1 MGAAI
6 GVFLHAV
13 GGLAA
18 GGFYLPIQR
27 IKDWAWESSWLVNG
41 LAAWL
46 VVPWVVGLLTVP
58 DVGGVLASAPASALG
73 WCFVF
78 GVLWGV
84 GGLTFG
90 LAMRYLGISLGM
102 AVALGFTAAFGTL
115 VPPIYE
121 GEFLALLGTA
131 SGLISV
137 GGVALCLV
145 GIGIAGRA
153 GVLKERDLGTASE
166 AAAEAL
172 AVEGPGALEEAPVA
186 VAGHGVEGEPV
197 IAEYDL
203 KKGLTVAVVSG
214 VLSACFAFGLAAG
227 APIAQAALAAGTA
240 PLYQNNAV
248 LIAVLTGGLATNG
261 IACLWLGWKNRT
273 FGDYRDDD
281 ARLARNYGLAGL
293 AGLTWY
299 LQFFFYGMGTTFLG
313 EEYEFASWSIH
324 MAFIIL
330 FSNALGLW
338 QGEWRGAS
346 RQTMRTLG
354 VGLAVLL
361 GSVVLI
367 GLASQIAGE

>member
-27 IKDWAWESSWLVNG
+27 IKDWAWETSWLVNG

-46 VVPWVVGLLTVP
+46 VVPWVVGFLTVP
-58 DVGGVLASAPASALG
+58 DVVGVLTAAPGSALF
-73 WCFVF
+73 WCFAF
-78 GVLWGV
+78 GVLWGI

-121 GEFLALLGTA
+121 GTFLTLLGTT

-153 GVLKERDLGTASE
+153 GVLKERDLGVAE
-166 AAAEAL
+166 GQAEAVAL
-172 AVEGPGALEEAPVA
+172 DGPAAGAEADRQSDGGHGAPAPV
-186 VAGHGVEGEPV
+186 V
-197 IAEYDL
+197 AEYDF
-203 KKGLTVAVVSG
+203 KKGLTVAIVAG
-214 VLSACFAFGLAAG
+214 ILSACFAFGLAAG
-227 APIAQAALAAGTA
+227 APIAQAALAAGA
-240 PLYQNNAV
+240 DSLWQNNAV

-261 IACLWLGWKNRT
+261 VACLWLGWKNRT

-281 ARLARNYGLAGL
+281 ARLVRNYGLAAL

-330 FSNALGLW
+330 FSNAIGVG

-354 VGLAVLL
+354 LGLAVLL

-367 GLASQIAGE
+367 GLASQIAGD

>member
-1 MGAAI
+1 MAAAL

-46 VVPWVVGLLTVP
+46 AVPLLVGLLTVP
-58 DVGGVLASAPASALG
+58 DVGGVLASAPASAVF
-73 WCFVF
+73 WCVAF
-78 GVLWGV
+78 GALWGV

-121 GEFLALLGTA
+121 GAFLDLLGTT
-131 SGLISV
+131 SGRISV
-137 GGVALCLV
+137 GGVVLCLV

-153 GVLKERDLGTASE
+153 GVLKERDLGEPEGT
-166 AAAEAL
+166 AEAL
-172 AVEGPGALEEAPVA
+172 AVDGPAALEEVGL
-186 VAGHGVEGEPV
+186 AGHGPAPV
-197 IAEYDL
+197 VAEYSL
-203 KKGLTVAVVSG
+203 NKGLVVAVVAG

-227 APIAQAALAAGTA
+227 APIAEAAVAAGAA

-248 LIAVLTGGLATNG
+248 LIAVLAGGLFTNG
-261 IACLWLGWKNRT
+261 VACLWLGWRNRT
-273 FGDYRDDD
+273 FGDYGDRD
-281 ARLARNYGLAGL
+281 ARLARNYGLAAL

-313 EEYEFASWSIH
+313 ERYEFASWSIH

-330 FSNALGLW
+330 FSNAIGVG

-346 RQTMRTLG
+346 PRTMRTLG
-354 VGLAVLL
+354 LGLSVLL

>member
-1 MGAAI
+1 MAAAL

-27 IKDWAWESSWLVNG
+27 IKDWAWETSWLVNG

-46 VVPWVVGLLTVP
+46 VVPWVVGALTVP
-58 DVGGVLASAPASALG
+58 DVSAVLAAAPPSALG
-73 WCFVF
+73 WCVVF
-78 GVLWGV
+78 GALWGV

-115 VPPIYE
+115 VPPIW
-121 GEFLALLGTA
+121 GGTFLDLLGTA

-153 GVLKERDLGTASE
+153 GVLKERDLGTAAE
-166 AAAEAL
+166 GTAEAL
-172 AVEGPGALEEAPVA
+172 AVEGPGALDETAI
-186 VAGHGVEGEPV
+186 AGHPAPAEAERVV
-197 IAEYDL
+197 DEYDL
-203 KKGLTVAVVSG
+203 NKGLAVAVVAG

-227 APIAQAALAAGTA
+227 APIAEAAIAAGAA
-240 PLYQNNAV
+240 PLWQNNAV
-248 LIAVLTGGLATNG
+248 LIAVLAGGLLTNG
-261 IACLWLGWKNRT
+261 VACLWMGWKNRT

-281 ARLARNYGLAGL
+281 ARLARNYGLAAL

-313 EEYEFASWSIH
+313 EQYEFASWSIH

-330 FSNALGLW
+330 FSNAIGVG

-346 RQTMRTLG
+346 PATMRTLG
-354 VGLAVLL
+354 LGLTVLL
-361 GSVVLI
+361 ASVVLI

>member
-1 MGAAI
+1 MAAALGILLHGI
-6 GVFLHAV
+6 GGF
-13 GGLAA
+13 AA
-18 GGFYLPIQR
+18 GSFYLPIQR

-58 DVGGVLASAPASALG
+58 DVGGVLASAPPRALF
-73 WCFVF
+73 WCFAF

-84 GGLTFG
+84 GSLTFG
-90 LAMRYLGISLGM
+90 MAMRYLGISLGM

-121 GEFLALLGTA
+121 GTFGDLLQTG
-131 SGLISV
+131 SGLITLA
-137 GGVALCLV
+137 GVALCLV
-145 GIGIAGRA
+145 GIAVVGRA
-153 GVLKERDLGTASE
+153 GRMKEGDLTDEQKTAV
-166 AAAEAL
+166 
-172 AVEGPGALEEAPVA
+172 VEEF
-186 VAGHGVEGEPV
+186 
-197 IAEYDL
+197 DL
-203 KKGLTVAVVSG
+203 KKGVTVAVVAG

-227 APIAQAALAAGTA
+227 APIAEAAIAAGTA

-248 LIAVLTGGLATNG
+248 LIAVLAGGLTTNG
-261 IACLWLGWKNRT
+261 LACLWMGWRNRT

-281 ARLARNYGLAGL
+281 ARLARNYGLAAL

-313 EEYEFASWSIH
+313 EQYEFASWSIH

-330 FSNALGLW
+330 FSNAIGVG
-338 QGEWRGAS
+338 QGEWRGAGRS
-346 RQTMRTLG
+346 TMRTLG
-354 VGLAVLL
+354 LGLVVLL

-367 GLASQIAGE
+367 GLASQIAGG